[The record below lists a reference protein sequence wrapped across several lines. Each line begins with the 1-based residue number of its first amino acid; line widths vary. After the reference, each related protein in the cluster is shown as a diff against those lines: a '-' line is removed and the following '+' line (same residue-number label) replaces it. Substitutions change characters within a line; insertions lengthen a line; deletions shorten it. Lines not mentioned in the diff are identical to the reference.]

1 MAGYQPSRVTTPPLT
16 HSCWL
21 YVLVWL
27 FPTVCFQMCPQ
38 RYIVT
43 LVAFLQLCTTM
54 GCVRFRRWVGI
65 NPSSYPTH
73 SCRLCKLVWLFPTVC
88 VSSKIHCLIC
98 TTMGCVRFGRWVG
111 INPSLTHSSRPSVPR
126 CVVRTN
132 GVFDHT
138 RERVDCVD
146 S

>member
-1 MAGYQPSRVTTPPLT
+1 MYVHIYVHIYIYIYVYIIQEVLGLECGVRCWEVAGYQPSRVSTPPLT
-16 HSCWL
+16 HSCW
-21 YVLVWL
+21 
-27 FPTVCFQMCPQ
+27 
-38 RYIVT
+38 
-43 LVAFLQLCTTM
+43 
-54 GCVRFRRWVGI
+54 
-65 NPSSYPTH
+65 SY
-73 SCRLCKLVWLFPTVC
+73 LLVWLFPTVC